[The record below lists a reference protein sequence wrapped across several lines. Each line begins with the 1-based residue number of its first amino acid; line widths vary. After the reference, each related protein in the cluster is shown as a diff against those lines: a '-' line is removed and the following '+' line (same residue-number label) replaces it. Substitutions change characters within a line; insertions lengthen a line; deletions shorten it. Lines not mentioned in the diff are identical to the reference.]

1 MRPGELSTS
10 GIPQGRRVDEK
21 RKLEKLARNGFG
33 WWEQ

>member
-21 RKLEKLARNGFG
+21 RKFEKLARNGFG